1 MNPGALREP
10 ITIVRPIRKEN
21 GFGEEAPVRNGFG
34 EEAPAIRTEELLHTR
49 AQIRH
54 DRGFRTV
61 ENNEVVHAYDI
72 TFIVWLYVAKVIR
85 ETDEISWGGRRYRI
99 TSLQPVE
106 ESKIL
111 YIRAQTINE

>member
-1 MNPGALREP
+1 MNPGSLREP
-10 ITIVRPIRKEN
+10 ITILRPVRRSN
-21 GFGEEAPVRNGFG
+21 GFGEE
-34 EEAPAIRTEELLHTR
+34 ESIREELLRTR

-99 TSLQPVE
+99 TALQPVE